1 MDELLKSLEEQDRAT
16 FRLANRLKLAGPF
29 TEHQRIVRV
38 WKGTSALL
46 TAMIYFGAAL
56 VFLHVLTVTAAYF
69 GGAFAP
75 SKLGL
80 LTESA
85 RVTVLLAVMGSISCT
100 LGMLG
105 SSLLDHF
112 GGLRLL
118 CPAKNDPIRI
128 FLPAVLK
135 ISKAAQWKSF
145 VEDSGRELKVADYL
159 VMDALSQSTPSS

>member
-16 FRLANRLKLAGPF
+16 FRLANRLKLAGPC
-29 TEHQRIVRV
+29 TEHQRI
-38 WKGTSALL
+38 
-46 TAMIYFGAAL
+46 
-56 VFLHVLTVTAAYF
+56 FLHVLTVTAAYF
-69 GGAFAP
+69 GGVFAP